1 MNTTLPPARDLPPG
15 RRAEIRAEVERA
27 VTARRPFRFAP
38 LVTAVTAVG
47 AVVAVVA
54 FVQPW
59 QRTEAVGPAQQ
70 VTTTSVPTSAPA
82 PTPTKPVVHGLT
94 PERIAE
100 IEAGC
105 VQISTGSGKGTLYQ
119 YGEDEAGKWALIYTE
134 NAALLCTIDGPGMPY
149 NAGFTSGFDLEWM
162 SNPIAIDTNGGS
174 AGGDVPGNKE
184 IYRGQHGTATAGG
197 RVTPEVG
204 RVTFTYDGQTVDA
217 TIANG
222 TFVARNIFP
231 THWTIPESEGFEVRA
246 YDRNG
251 KLLASSVDLGK
262 KCFVAPDNRV
272 VFGAWNM
279 KDDDTTKCEPA
290 ARWK

>member
-15 RRAEIRAEVERA
+15 RQAEIRARVERA

-54 FVQPW
+54 FLQPW
-59 QRTEAVGPAQQ
+59 QRNDAVDPAQSAATAP
-70 VTTTSVPTSAPA
+70 VTTTS
-82 PTPTKPVVHGLT
+82 PTPTTPVIAGLT
-94 PERIAE
+94 SQRIAE
-100 IEAGC
+100 IEEGC
-105 VQISTGSGKGTLYQ
+105 VKISTGSGKGTLYQ
-119 YGEDEAGKWALIYTE
+119 YGEDEAGKWALVYTE
-134 NAALLCTIDGPGMPY
+134 SAALICTIDGPSMPY
-149 NAGFTSGFDLEWM
+149 NAGFSTVRDLAWM
-162 SNPIAIDTNGGS
+162 TDPVAIDANGGS
-174 AGGDVPGNKE
+174 AGGDVLGNKE
-184 IYRGQHGTATAGG
+184 IYRGLHGTASAAG

-231 THWTIPESEGFEVRA
+231 ADWSIPAEDGFEVRA
-246 YDRNG
+246 YDKAG

-262 KCFVAPDNRV
+262 KCFATPDGRV
-272 VFGAWNM
+272 VHGAWNM
-279 KDDDTTKCEPA
+279 ADQDVTKCSKA
-290 ARWK
+290 VRWK